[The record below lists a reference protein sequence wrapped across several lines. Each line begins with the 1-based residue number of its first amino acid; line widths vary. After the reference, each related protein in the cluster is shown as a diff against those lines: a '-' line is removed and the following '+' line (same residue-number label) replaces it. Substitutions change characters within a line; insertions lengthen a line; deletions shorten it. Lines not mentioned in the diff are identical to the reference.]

1 MNETLAS
8 PPAMVP
14 APRQPWYKVLYI
26 QVLIAIALGVL
37 LGYEAPETAK
47 SMKWLGDAFIALI
60 KMMIAPVIFCTI
72 VHGIASM
79 GDLKKVGRVGLKALI
94 YFEAVST
101 LALLTGVIVGEIVKP
116 GAGFGA
122 DPKTLDPTAVA
133 GYASAAAKDSPIA
146 HILAIIPKSFF
157 DALAGGDLLQVL
169 LIAILTGVVITGLG
183 EDAAPVS
190 RVIDTMGKIF
200 FRIIGLVVKL
210 APVGAFGAMAFTI
223 GEYGVAKLGNL
234 VGLVATFYL
243 TSLLFVVVVLGAIA
257 WFCGFSILRF
267 IVYIKDELL
276 IVLGTSSSES
286 VLPQMMLK
294 MEGLGASKPVVG
306 LVIPTGYSFNLDG
319 TNIYMTLA
327 TLFLA
332 QAVGA
337 DLSIG
342 QYATIILVAMLTSKG
357 ASGVTGAGF
366 ITLAA
371 TLAAIPNNPVPVAA
385 MTLVLGIDKFMSEC
399 RALTNLVGNGV
410 ATVVVSAWENELDR
424 NKLKNMLAH
433 PGRSGTAAEA
443 EPLDQVI

>member
-1 MNETLAS
+1 MHGTIT
-8 PPAMVP
+8 P
-14 APRQPWYKVLYI
+14 PRQAWYRVLYI
-26 QVLIAIALGVL
+26 QVLIAIVLGVV
-37 LGYEAPETAK
+37 LGWAAPETAK

-94 YFEAVST
+94 YFEVVST
-101 LALLTGVIVGEIVKP
+101 LALLVGVLVAEVVKP

-122 DPKTLDPTAVA
+122 NVATLDPKAVA
-133 GYASAAAKDSPIA
+133 TYTAAAQKDSVVQ
-146 HILAIIPKSFF
+146 HILGLIPKNFL
-157 DALAGGDLLQVL
+157 DAFVGGDLLQVL
-169 LIAILTGVVITGLG
+169 VVSILTGVVISGLG
-183 EDAAPVS
+183 ERAAPVNA
-190 RVIDTMGKIF
+190 VIDTMGKIF
-200 FRIIGLVVKL
+200 FGIIAIVVKL
-210 APVGAFGAMAFTI
+210 APLGAFGAMAFTI
-223 GEYGVAKLGNL
+223 GQYGLASLGNL
-234 VGLVATFYL
+234 LGLVATFYM
-243 TSLLFVVVVLGAIA
+243 TSLLFVLVGLGTIA
-257 WFCGFSILRF
+257 WLNGFSILRF
-267 IVYIKDELL
+267 LVYIKDELL
-276 IVLGTSSSES
+276 IVLGTSSSET
-286 VLPQMMLK
+286 VLPQMMQK

-337 DLSIG
+337 DLSFG
-342 QYATIILVAMLTSKG
+342 QYATIIAVAMLTSKG

-371 TLAAIPNNPVPVAA
+371 TLAAIPNSPVPVAA

-410 ATVVVSAWENELDR
+410 ATVVVSNWEGELDR
-424 NKLKNMLAH
+424 TKL
-433 PGRSGTAAEA
+433 AAAMARPVAVGDRVEA
-443 EPLDQVI
+443 QPLENAI

>member
-1 MNETLAS
+1 
-8 PPAMVP
+8 
-14 APRQPWYKVLYI
+14 
-26 QVLIAIALGVL
+26 
-37 LGYEAPETAK
+37 
-47 SMKWLGDAFIALI
+47 
-60 KMMIAPVIFCTI
+60 
-72 VHGIASM
+72 
-79 GDLKKVGRVGLKALI
+79 
-94 YFEAVST
+94 
-101 LALLTGVIVGEIVKP
+101 
-116 GAGFGA
+116 
-122 DPKTLDPTAVA
+122 
-133 GYASAAAKDSPIA
+133 
-146 HILAIIPKSFF
+146 
-157 DALAGGDLLQVL
+157 
-169 LIAILTGVVITGLG
+169 
-183 EDAAPVS
+183 
-190 RVIDTMGKIF
+190 
-200 FRIIGLVVKL
+200 
-210 APVGAFGAMAFTI
+210 
-223 GEYGVAKLGNL
+223 
-234 VGLVATFYL
+234 
-243 TSLLFVVVVLGAIA
+243 
-257 WFCGFSILRF
+257 
-267 IVYIKDELL
+267 
-276 IVLGTSSSES
+276 
-286 VLPQMMLK
+286 
-294 MEGLGASKPVVG
+294 VVG